1 MNTYNRQNKI
11 MEANKMSNTITYND
25 KMAFHPGYYLEE
37 LLEESR
43 LTLEDFAKR
52 LGITNEDLSLLI
64 SGEQSLSIDM
74 ASKLSCLI
82 GTSAEYW
89 LNLQH
94 SFDIITAEF
103 ASNQELRND

>member
-1 MNTYNRQNKI
+1 
-11 MEANKMSNTITYND
+11 MSNTITYND

-37 LLEESR
+37 LLEESE
-43 LTLEDFAKR
+43 LTQEDFTKR

-94 SFDIITAEF
+94 LFDIITAEF